1 METIRKAEK
10 PTANTAIFTTKEIP
24 IGKSAN
30 TPALKRVIAR
40 HVIKGGIKS
49 AVSAGGSKRKKRN
62 DQEHATH

>member
-1 METIRKAEK
+1 
-10 PTANTAIFTTKEIP
+10 
-24 IGKSAN
+24 
-30 TPALKRVIAR
+30 VIAR